1 MVSFASDTKLE
12 DGELAPGKNPMWL
25 SASKVVRV
33 RELLAVIRSC
43 CEAINLPDRHSARF
57 TEHLGLGK
65 VAPAAHSPRD
75 RVTLD
80 ACIQELVAAGLLS
93 IPFALRPVL
102 LAVRHALPF
111 KAVEVPL
118 GCVRVVCLFPVAA
131 CATPKVHSKKYQ
143 FDGGWRSDGLFL
155 WLGQRQ
161 RRGHVEVQQALED
174 PYGPS
179 QAVLLF
185 TRSQQDSK
193 HTYVGRVR
201 GYLPVAEQD
210 PATSS
215 PFRAAL
221 SMDTS
226 ETFELTLDGDHS
238 LSLAPGWTSPASSK
252 ASVHA
257 SMGLQPAG
265 RYHRQGFSVTTARG

>member
-1 MVSFASDTKLE
+1 MVSFTPDTKLE

-33 RELLAVIRSC
+33 RELLSVIRSC
-43 CEAINLPDRHSARF
+43 CDAINLPARHSAAF
-57 TEHLGLGK
+57 TEHFGLGK
-65 VAPAAHSPRD
+65 VPPAGQGPRD
-75 RVTLD
+75 RATLD
-80 ACIQELVAAGLLS
+80 ACIGELVAAGLLS

-111 KAVEVPL
+111 EAAEVPT
-118 GCVRVVCLFPVAA
+118 GSVRVVCLFPVAA
-131 CATPKVHSKKYQ
+131 DATPKVHSKKYQ

-161 RRGHVEVQQALED
+161 RRGHVEVRQALED

-185 TRSQQDSK
+185 TRPQQDSK
-193 HTYVGRVR
+193 HTFVGRVR

-221 SMDTS
+221 SVDTT
-226 ETFELTLDGDHS
+226 ETFELTLDGEHN
-238 LSLAPGWTSPASSK
+238 LSLTPGWTSPATSK
-252 ASVHA
+252 ASVHT
-257 SMGLQPAG
+257 SMGLQPAKK
-265 RYHRQGFSVTTARG
+265 YHRQGFSVTTAQG